1 MTYCDI
7 CQSEQDERAIQYAEV
22 MQTVMGIGCASEN
35 GNITFRTS
43 TVTPDWG
50 DAYKTI
56 SAIKIAACSDCIATH
71 SDKEMTELLITI
83 AEEN

>member
-22 MQTVMGIGCASEN
+22 MQSVTVE
-35 GNITFRTS
+35 
-43 TVTPDWG
+43 PDWG
-50 DAYKTI
+50 DAYGK
-56 SAIKIAACSDCIATH
+56 SSSNPDVYSMSHSIAACSDCIATH

>member
-22 MQTVMGIGCASEN
+22 MQTV
-35 GNITFRTS
+35 
-43 TVTPDWG
+43 TVKPDWSDTYG
-50 DAYKTI
+50 KSSSNPDVY
-56 SAIKIAACSDCIATH
+56 SMSHSIAVCSDCIATH
-71 SDKEMTELLITI
+71 SDEELTELLITI